1 MLSYLIRKLMV
12 TFSAF
17 AIGISIVGYMISA
30 YTVPKN
36 QTGMTIF
43 LVVGIVS
50 GIMFI
55 AAITKIM
62 LENQIHVMM
71 NDVFGITWYFK
82 WTTVICEYR
91 VLFFV
96 FFNKYLHK
104 KLNIRI
110 FYNIV
115 INYFVIY
122 DI

>member
-50 GIMFI
+50 GIVFI
-55 AAITKIM
+55 AAITKIL
-62 LENQIHVMM
+62 LEKP
-71 NDVFGITWYFK
+71 DARDD
-82 WTTVICEYR
+82 E
-91 VLFFV
+91 
-96 FFNKYLHK
+96 
-104 KLNIRI
+104 
-110 FYNIV
+110 
-115 INYFVIY
+115 
-122 DI
+122 